1 MEPKHLFW
9 GLLFL
14 QVYDTEENLAQSVGE
29 VDEKTFQ
36 KWSHLFV
43 NAISYLEC
51 EVVSSFEFHSLYFI
65 FSTVLTVILIL
76 NCKADDMGQ

>member
-76 NCKADDMGQ
+76 NCTADDMGQ